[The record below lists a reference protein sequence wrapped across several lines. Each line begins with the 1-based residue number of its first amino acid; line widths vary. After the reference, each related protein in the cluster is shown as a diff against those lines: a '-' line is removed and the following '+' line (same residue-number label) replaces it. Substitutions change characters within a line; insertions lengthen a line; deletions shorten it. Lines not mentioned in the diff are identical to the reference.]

1 MEETKLEIEIP
12 KKEGSKKRLAIF
24 WARMLGWIAT
34 GCGAPIAVFAT
45 KFGLFKS
52 VEQSEVYDEMG
63 NLVQKSIALNGWGI
77 VSCFLIF
84 WTIAQILSEVLKRL
98 DGYSLTKQ
106 VLTGFKNRII
116 PLVIAFGMFY
126 ALQGVIAE
134 ILFCLGTII
143 ISQIAAIALNPLP
156 QWRYSKNKEE
166 NYDDALAYA
175 FTAFSKAIHKN
186 K

>member
-12 KKEGSKKRLAIF
+12 KEEGSKKRLAIF

-45 KFGLFKS
+45 KFGLFKT

-63 NLVQKSIALNGWGI
+63 NLVQKSISLNGWGI

-84 WTIAQILSEVLKRL
+84 WTIAQILSEVLKSL

-106 VLTGFKNRII
+106 IITGIKHRII
-116 PLVIAFGMFY
+116 PLVIAFGTFY
-126 ALQGVIAE
+126 LLQGVINE

-143 ISQIAAIALNPLP
+143 VSQIAAIALNPLP
-156 QWRYSKNKEE
+156 QWRYNKNKEE
-166 NYDDALAYA
+166 NYDDALSYA
-175 FTAFSKAIHKN
+175 FTAFSKALHKN